1 MEFPPEVCVHEQA
14 ASRRQR
20 AISTLLQPFS
30 FHTSRTHAS
39 LHCPSLQVFG
49 NVTEDAKTLIKKLTM
64 TDPAERFS
72 CEDALAHTWLADG
85 APAAADT
92 DLGEAVLHNR
102 RKSTMRRA
110 SKDVGSDGDLEKMAD
125 QAAAEVAAEEAVK
138 KALSLAPVA
147 APSTAPATSE
157 AK

>member
-1 MEFPPEVCVHEQA
+1 M
-14 ASRRQR
+14 
-20 AISTLLQPFS
+20 
-30 FHTSRTHAS
+30 
-39 LHCPSLQVFG
+39 QVFG

-147 APSTAPATSE
+147 APSMAPATSE